1 MMTEQRVTITRAT
14 WSRLLRAVTDFA
26 NCELRWRAR
35 GLFALLIM
43 LLFAFNGLNVLN
55 SYVGRDFIT
64 AISIRDSP
72 QFTRE
77 AVAYVVVFAASA
89 LVGTFYSFSEQRLDL
104 LWRQW
109 LTGRLLAAYLDGRAY
124 YRLSAAG
131 VLTSPDERIAEDVRA
146 FTATTLSFVLML
158 SNATVTVVAFSGVLW
173 SISRT
178 LFMVAVLYAACGS
191 ALTVLF
197 GRPLVWLNYN
207 QLDKEADF
215 RANLVHV
222 QQNAESI
229 ALLHR
234 EATIGARLQRRF
246 DDLVANMRRTIS
258 VNRNLAFFTN
268 GYNYLIQIIPALL
281 VAPLF
286 FRGEVE
292 FGVITQSAMAFS
304 TLVGALSLV
313 VTQFQSI
320 SSFAAVVARLGSLVD
335 AMEHVPSSPAAG
347 IEVREDEA
355 RVAYERLTLVAPGN
369 KHALVTELSVSVPR
383 GTRLLIVGPN
393 DAAKVALFRATA
405 GIWESGRGRIVR
417 PGAER
422 ILFLPE
428 RPYLPPGTLREVL
441 LGTGQ
446 EKIGDEEIRGLFQ
459 RLGLDAALEGTAG
472 LDVERDWD
480 DALSLGE
487 QHLLS
492 VARVILATPHFV
504 FLDRLRSALEPARFE
519 GILKLFSTRSITYL
533 TIGNGGDAL
542 DDYDV
547 VLEIANDGSWT
558 RTSVNPGREG
568 AASSVRI
575 AT

>member
-1 MMTEQRVTITRAT
+1 MTEHRVTITRAT
-14 WSRLLRAVTDFA
+14 WSRLWQAVRDFA
-26 NCELRWRAR
+26 NCEVGGRAR

-43 LLFAFNGLNVLN
+43 LLLAFNGLNVMN

-64 AISIRDSP
+64 AISDRDSAR
-72 QFTRE
+72 FTWE
-77 AVAYVVVFAASA
+77 AVTYLGVFGASA
-89 LVGTFYSFSEQRLDL
+89 VIGAFNSFSEQRLDL

-109 LTGRLLAAYLDGRAY
+109 LTGRLLTAYLEGRAY
-124 YRLSAAG
+124 YRLSATG

-173 SISRT
+173 SISHA
-178 LFMVAVLYAACGS
+178 LFVVAVLYAACGS

-234 EATIGARLQRRF
+234 EEEIGARLRRRF
-246 DDLVANMRRTIS
+246 DDLVANMRRTIG

-320 SSFAAVVARLGSLVD
+320 SSFAAVVSRLGSLVD
-335 AMEHVPSSPAAG
+335 AMEHVRSPNAG
-347 IEVREDEA
+347 AIETREDET
-355 RVAYERLTLVAPGN
+355 RLAYEQLTLVAPGN
-369 KHALVTELSVSVPR
+369 NHALVTELAVSIPR
-383 GTRLLIVGPN
+383 GTRLLIIGPN
-393 DAAKVALFRATA
+393 EAAKVALFRATA

-417 PGAER
+417 PGPGR

-441 LGTGQ
+441 VGKER
-446 EKIGDEEIRGLFQ
+446 EKIGDEEVRGILH
-459 RLGLDAALEGTAG
+459 RLGLEAALDATAA

-480 DALSLGE
+480 DVLSLGE

-492 VARVILATPHFV
+492 VARVILAAPYFV
-504 FLDRLRSALEPARFE
+504 FLDRLRAAIEPARFE
-519 GILKLFSTRSITYL
+519 GVLKLLSARSITYL
-533 TIGNGGDAL
+533 TIGNGSDAL
-542 DDYDV
+542 DDYDA
-547 VLEIANDGSWT
+547 VLEIANDGNWT
-558 RTSVNPGREG
+558 WKPVDAGQRHGVEQGVTPS
-568 AASSVRI
+568 
-575 AT
+575 

>member
-335 AMEHVPSSPAAG
+335 AMEHVPSPAAG
-347 IEVREDEA
+347 IEVREDET